1 MNMDVAVAE
10 LRANLRHWL
19 GRARD
24 GEEVVVTERG
34 TPVVKIVGLE
44 NAPAIESLVQQGVI
58 ARPSTQGR
66 PVASG
71 RPRPRS
77 RRPVSDRVSEQ
88 RD

>member
-1 MNMDVAVAE
+1 MDVAVAE

-44 NAPAIESLVQQGVI
+44 TASAIESLVQQGVI
-58 ARPSTQGR
+58 SQPLGRGR

-71 RPRPRS
+71 RERPRS